1 MHHWERPGY
10 RETMKNITVSVDAAV
25 HHRALI
31 RAAERNTSLSAVVR
45 EFLVAFAAD
54 ESDADQRRR
63 QQNELLARLDAE
75 GRGLEASGQ
84 PGNAASARL
93 SLAVAGGC
101 FLDTNV
107 LLHAIS
113 SSSEERL
120 KRDRARLLLQE
131 DDWTVS
137 VQVLQEFFVQAT
149 RPSRQACLTAGEAR
163 QLIES

>member
-75 GRGLEASGQ
+75 ERGLEAS
-84 PGNAASARL
+84 AR
-93 SLAVAGGC
+93 VARE
-101 FLDTNV
+101 T
-107 LLHAIS
+107 LH
-113 SSSEERL
+113 ER
-120 KRDRARLLLQE
+120 
-131 DDWTVS
+131 
-137 VQVLQEFFVQAT
+137 
-149 RPSRQACLTAGEAR
+149 G
-163 QLIES
+163 